1 MKINYMNI
9 IMFEEMGYSFIVVEL
24 FDVDKIVIILYVFR
38 VLL

>member
-24 FDVDKIVIILYVFR
+24 FDVVCIR
-38 VLL
+38 